1 MIARALRVPR
11 VRFEPIDLGRWAI
24 WGLTALLFVV
34 LPLVFSK
41 GFAITLL
48 SQMGVMIVFALA
60 YNMIFGQGG
69 MLSFGHAVYSGLGA
83 FFAIHALNWVGEGR
97 LWLPVSLI
105 PLVGGIFGA
114 VFGVLFGYVTTK
126 KAGTPFAMI
135 TLGIGELV
143 FAASLMFPGFFG
155 GEGGISTN
163 RVVGDPFLG
172 ITFGPAIEVY
182 YLIAVWCF
190 VSMIAMYAFS
200 QTPLGRI
207 SNAVRDNPERAEFIG
222 YNAQRVRFYVIVA
235 SAFFCGIAG
244 GLSAIN
250 FEIVT
255 AENVSTMRSGGV
267 LVATF
272 IGGAG
277 FFFGPIL
284 GAVIFIFFAVALSDY
299 TSAWQFY
306 LGVFFVLIVM
316 YAPGGVASLIMM
328 NLRVARH
335 GLFGRLVAP
344 YVALAFA
351 GAVLLAGVIVVVEM
365 SYQLTLNFASGSQL
379 RVFGFDVDA
388 AAPKGWLAA
397 LALIVVGALGFQA
410 ARRRFANAWGA
421 VQTLIEE
428 KFRTGATP

>member
-1 MIARALRVPR
+1 MTVRALRVPR

-24 WGLTALLFVV
+24 WGATALLFAA
-34 LPLVFSK
+34 LPLVFHK

-105 PLVGGIFGA
+105 PLVGGLFGA

-135 TLGIGELV
+135 TLGIGELI

-172 ITFGPAIEVY
+172 ITYGPAIEVY

-190 VSMIAMYAFS
+190 ASMVAMYAFS
-200 QTPLGRI
+200 HTPLGRI

-222 YNAQRVRFYVIVA
+222 YNAQRVRFYVIVV

-328 NLRVARH
+328 NLRVMRH

-344 YVALAFA
+344 YAALALA
-351 GAVLLAGVIVVVEM
+351 GALLLAGVIVVVEM
-365 SYQLTLNFASGSQL
+365 SYQLTLNFASGSRL
-379 RVFGFDVDA
+379 RVFGLHVDA
-388 AAPKGWLAA
+388 AAWNGWLAA
-397 LALIVVGALGFQA
+397 LALIVAGALGFEA
-410 ARRRFANAWGA
+410 ARRRFADAWGS
-421 VQTLIEE
+421 VQTRIEE
-428 KFRTGATP
+428 NLRTGATS

>member
-1 MIARALRVPR
+1 
-11 VRFEPIDLGRWAI
+11 
-24 WGLTALLFVV
+24 
-34 LPLVFSK
+34 
-41 GFAITLL
+41 
-48 SQMGVMIVFALA
+48 
-60 YNMIFGQGG
+60 
-69 MLSFGHAVYSGLGA
+69 
-83 FFAIHALNWVGEGR
+83 
-97 LWLPVSLI
+97 
-105 PLVGGIFGA
+105 
-114 VFGVLFGYVTTK
+114 
-126 KAGTPFAMI
+126 
-135 TLGIGELV
+135 
-143 FAASLMFPGFFG
+143 
-155 GEGGISTN
+155 

-190 VSMIAMYAFS
+190 ASMVAMYAFS
-200 QTPLGRI
+200 HTPLGRI

-335 GLFGRLVAP
+335 GLFGRLVAS
-344 YVALAFA
+344 YAALAVA
-351 GAVLLAGVIVVVEM
+351 SAVLLAGVIIVVEM

-379 RVFGFDVDA
+379 RLFGFDVDA
-388 AAPKGWLAA
+388 ADSGGWVVA
-397 LALIVVGALGFQA
+397 LALVVVGGLGFEM
-410 ARRRFANAWGA
+410 ARRRFARVWSA
-421 VQTLIEE
+421 VQTSIEE
-428 KFRTGATP
+428 NARTGAAQ